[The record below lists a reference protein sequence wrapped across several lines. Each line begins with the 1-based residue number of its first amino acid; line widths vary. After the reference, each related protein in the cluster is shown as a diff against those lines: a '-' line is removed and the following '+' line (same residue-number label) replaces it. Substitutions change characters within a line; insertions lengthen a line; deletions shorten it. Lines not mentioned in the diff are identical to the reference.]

1 MAELVAAAPETA
13 AVAGEGGSRVTLLG
27 EGSGRD
33 ETNEGDGLFMEPP
46 QAVQFSVVVV
56 VGRCLSAVLRW
67 SMERWWIAPDSNIP
81 SS

>member
-1 MAELVAAAPETA
+1 MAETA
-13 AVAGEGGSRVTLLG
+13 AVAGEGVSISRVTRLG

-33 ETNEGDGLFMEPP
+33 ETKEGDGLFMEPP
-46 QAVQFSVVVV
+46 QEVHFSVVVV

-67 SMERWWIAPDSNIP
+67 SMERWWIAPDSNLP